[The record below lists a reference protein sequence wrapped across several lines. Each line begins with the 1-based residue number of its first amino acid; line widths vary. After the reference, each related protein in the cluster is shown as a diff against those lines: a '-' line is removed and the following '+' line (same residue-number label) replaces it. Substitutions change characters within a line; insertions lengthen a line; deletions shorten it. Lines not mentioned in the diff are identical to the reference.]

1 MFTAGIGENDETVR
15 ADVCAD
21 MDYLGIK
28 LDAERNDAVRQLP
41 EPKLISSPDSKVKVF
56 VIETNE
62 ELVIASDTQKI
73 VFGE

>member
-1 MFTAGIGENDETVR
+1 M
-15 ADVCAD
+15 
-21 MDYLGIK
+21 GIK

-41 EPKLISSPDSKVKVF
+41 EPKLISSPDSKVKVY